1 MNAVRWTFTDRR
13 TGQAVS
19 VPHPTNKEEQETLK
33 LILHN
38 VAER

>member
-1 MNAVRWTFTDRR
+1 MSTIRWTFTDRR
-13 TGQAVS
+13 TGLTVS
-19 VPHPTNKEEQETLK
+19 VQHPTNKEERDTLS